1 MPFFSSFT
9 GSFTGGRR
17 RPRGLG
23 LGVGGGFSL
32 GQQLSVHS
40 YATNAGQ
47 DLFNP
52 DGTKWFIAA
61 FVISGSVKLRFE
73 EYALSTAYDLST
85 ATLTTTVDRSFPGF
99 NDVDGM
105 TFNDDGTELLV
116 KVFMQSGQ
124 DPRSRAYTFTLGTAY
139 DFSTISGIPGS
150 YVDTARAGG
159 WESSEGH
166 GLAWSNDG
174 LTLFVAAHTS
184 RLKQVTVSSAYD
196 VSTITSV
203 TSISSLDLGVD
214 ASAFWGVVFND
225 NGTVGYLLESQG
237 STQELF
243 SFDLSTPFDFTTA
256 TLNTALDIDET
267 SSYNINYPLRL
278 SRTDSSL
285 IVHGIVTGVGT
296 VYTYIDVDGGFASGV
311 GGGAATYTI
320 SGATQSATT
329 PGVGAGLKYIN
340 YNSDGTK
347 ILTSIAGQIIYEI
360 SLSTAYDIS
369 SGTWSYTVG
378 SGNIGTKNIDGAR
391 FSADGTTVILCH
403 QGTPQITQYNL
414 TSAFDISN
422 ISSQVAS
429 LDITGDIPGS
439 LTFVTAVAFNNDGT
453 KLFATEMVNDLIL
466 EYSLGSAYDISTASY
481 TTSFDYGT
489 ATGGAQGNEMIFNS
503 TGSKLLLTDNSS
515 DILYEIDLSTGFDL
529 STATYNSNN
538 IDFSSIDLVPLGL
551 AYNSDESKLYVS
563 GGENTSIY
571 TFDLVQE

>member
-9 GSFTGGRR
+9 GSFAGGRR
-17 RPRGLG
+17 IPI
-23 LGVGGGFSL
+23 GVGGGGGGFSL

-40 YATNAGQ
+40 YSNNAGQ

-85 ATLTTTVDRSFPGF
+85 ATLTTTVDRSFPFF
-99 NDVDGM
+99 NEVEGM

-116 KVFMQSGQ
+116 KVFMQSGA
-124 DPRSRAYTFTLGTAY
+124 DPRARAYTFTLGTAY

-159 WESSEGH
+159 WGSSGGH

-184 RLKQVTVSSAYD
+184 HLKQVTVSSAYD

-203 TSISSLDLGVD
+203 TSISPLALGVT

-256 TLNTALDIDET
+256 TLDTALDIDDT

-278 SRTDSSL
+278 NRTDSSL

-296 VYTYIDVDGGFASGV
+296 VYTYIDVDGGFA
-311 GGGAATYTI
+311 
-320 SGATQSATT
+320 
-329 PGVGAGLKYIN
+329 
-340 YNSDGTK
+340 
-347 ILTSIAGQIIYEI
+347 
-360 SLSTAYDIS
+360 
-369 SGTWSYTVG
+369 
-378 SGNIGTKNIDGAR
+378 
-391 FSADGTTVILCH
+391 
-403 QGTPQITQYNL
+403 
-414 TSAFDISN
+414 
-422 ISSQVAS
+422 
-429 LDITGDIPGS
+429 
-439 LTFVTAVAFNNDGT
+439 
-453 KLFATEMVNDLIL
+453 
-466 EYSLGSAYDISTASY
+466 
-481 TTSFDYGT
+481 
-489 ATGGAQGNEMIFNS
+489 
-503 TGSKLLLTDNSS
+503 
-515 DILYEIDLSTGFDL
+515 
-529 STATYNSNN
+529 
-538 IDFSSIDLVPLGL
+538 
-551 AYNSDESKLYVS
+551 
-563 GGENTSIY
+563 
-571 TFDLVQE
+571 